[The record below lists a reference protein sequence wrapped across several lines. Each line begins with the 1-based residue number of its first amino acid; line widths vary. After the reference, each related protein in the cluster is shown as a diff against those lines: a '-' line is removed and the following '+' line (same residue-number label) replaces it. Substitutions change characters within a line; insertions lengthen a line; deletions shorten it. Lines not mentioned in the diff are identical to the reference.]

1 MQVGPSKS
9 YKGLIVEK
17 RVPYEPVLKRTLSKL
32 SVIDPKRECDSRMV
46 AKTLGWTGIC
56 PCRTASRFCKVLVCS
71 ATAQS
76 NDWQSTLSPC
86 QNKAYLML
94 LALGCKTVAEQER
107 KHSLDSQT
115 WACLHRP
122 CEIYSFCLLSVYL
135 WILFLL
141 LPVPVSRARTC
152 KMQHSS
158 VILSL
163 DLLNLLWLPSQR
175 CRSAWGDADKGKPY
189 LLQFLEF
196 SHD

>member
-9 YKGLIVEK
+9 YEGLILEE
-17 RVPYEPVLKRTLSKL
+17 RVPYEPVLKRTFSKL

-56 PCRTASRFCKVLVCS
+56 PCRTASRFCKVFVCS
-71 ATAQS
+71 ATAQV
-76 NDWQSTLSPC
+76 NDWQSTLFPH
-86 QNKAYLML
+86 QDKAYLML
-94 LALGCKTVAEQER
+94 LALGCKTVAEHGR
-107 KHSLDSQT
+107 KHLLDSQT

-122 CEIYSFCLLSVYL
+122 CEKYSFCLLSVDL

-158 VILSL
+158 FILTP
-163 DLLNLLWLPSQR
+163 DLLNLLWHPSQW
-175 CRSAWGDADKGKPY
+175 CSSAWGDADK
-189 LLQFLEF
+189 
-196 SHD
+196 